1 MGLWRVGEKSEAVVV
16 VLGHV
21 VVGKMKWRDV
31 QVEWEGKLG
40 TGEKEGWMVVQ
51 EWYCC
56 GEKNQPVVDSGC
68 VGSGLPLCNFGARR
82 WIDLIVTII
91 GIIMTQPGVSRA
103 RAAAKITS

>member
-56 GEKNQPVVDSGC
+56 GEKNQPWWIPAVLVLDCHVQFRCQEVD
-68 VGSGLPLCNFGARR
+68 
-82 WIDLIVTII
+82 
-91 GIIMTQPGVSRA
+91 
-103 RAAAKITS
+103 